1 MNLQVKE
8 LAVEILL
15 NPNLFYLLLVA
26 GVLVAIMALF
36 SPGTGLLE
44 LGAFFLLLLAGWG
57 IYKLPTNLWAL
68 GLLILGV
75 FPFILAVRRSRQ
87 FIFLVIALVAFVIGS
102 TYLFQG
108 DSWWQPGVHPLLAI
122 LVSLLSAGYLWI
134 ATVKVLEAERRRPA
148 HDLAGLIGELGEA
161 KTDIYNEGSVQVDG
175 ELWSAR
181 SAAPIPEGSLVRV
194 TGREGLIL
202 EVEPAQAQEN

>member
-1 MNLQVKE
+1 M
-8 LAVEILL
+8 EILL

-26 GVLVAIMALF
+26 GVLLAIMALF

-57 IYKLPTNLWAL
+57 IYKVPINLWAL
-68 GLLILGV
+68 GLLVLGV

-87 FIFLVIALVAFVIGS
+87 IIFLVIALIAFVIGS
-102 TYLFQG
+102 TYMYQG
-108 DSWWQPGVHPLLAI
+108 DSGNWWQPGVHPLLAI
-122 LVSLLSAGYLWI
+122 VVSILSAGYLWI
-134 ATVKVLEAERRRPA
+134 ATVKVLEADRQRPS
-148 HDLAGLIGELGEA
+148 HDLVSLIGAIGEA
-161 KTDIYNEGSVQVDG
+161 KTAIYAEGSVQVAG

-181 SAAPIPEGSLVRV
+181 SHVSIPDGSFVRV

-202 EVEPAQAQEN
+202 DVEPFEYQENQIS

>member
-1 MNLQVKE
+1 M
-8 LAVEILL
+8 EILL

-44 LGAFFLLLLAGWG
+44 LSGFFLLLLAGWG
-57 IYKLPTNLWAL
+57 VYKLPINLWAL
-68 GLLILGV
+68 GVLILGV
-75 FPFILAVRRSRQ
+75 IPFILAVRRSRQ
-87 FIFLVIALVAFVIGS
+87 FIFLGIALIAFVIGS

-108 DSWWQPGVHPLLAI
+108 ETWWQPGVHPLLAI
-122 LVSLLSAGYLWI
+122 IVSLLSAGYLWL
-134 ATVKVLEAERRRPA
+134 ATVKVLEADRRRPA
-148 HDLAGLIGELGEA
+148 HDLASLIGELGEA

-181 SAAPIPEGSLVRV
+181 SAAPVAEGSMVRV
-194 TGREGLIL
+194 TGRDGLML
-202 EVEPAQAQEN
+202 EVELFNNQQN

>member
-1 MNLQVKE
+1 M
-8 LAVEILL
+8 EILL

-26 GVLVAIMALF
+26 GVLLAIMALF

-57 IYKLPTNLWAL
+57 IYKIPINLWAL
-68 GLLILGV
+68 GLLVLGV

-87 FIFLVIALVAFVIGS
+87 IIFLFIALIAFVIGS
-102 TYLFQG
+102 TYLYQG

-122 LVSLLSAGYLWI
+122 VVSILSAGYLWI
-134 ATVKVLEAERRRPA
+134 ATVKVLEADHQRPS
-148 HDLAGLIGELGEA
+148 HDLASLIGAIGEA
-161 KTDIYNEGSVQVDG
+161 KTAIHTEGSIQVAG
-175 ELWSAR
+175 ELWSAH
-181 SAAPIPEGSLVRV
+181 SHVPIPDGSLVRV

-202 EVEPAQAQEN
+202 EVEPFDYQENQIS

>member
-122 LVSLLSAGYLWI
+122 IVSLLSAGYLWI

-202 EVEPAQAQEN
+202 EVEPA

>member
-1 MNLQVKE
+1 M
-8 LAVEILL
+8 EILL

-44 LGAFFLLLLAGWG
+44 LSGFFLLLLAGWG
-57 IYKLPTNLWAL
+57 IYKLPINLWAL
-68 GLLILGV
+68 GVLILGV
-75 FPFILAVRRSRQ
+75 IPFILAVRRSRQ
-87 FIFLVIALVAFVIGS
+87 FIFLGIALIAFVIGS

-108 DSWWQPGVHPLLAI
+108 ETWWQPGVHPLLAI
-122 LVSLLSAGYLWI
+122 IVSLLSAGYLWL
-134 ATVKVLEAERRRPA
+134 ATVKVLEADRRRPA
-148 HDLAGLIGELGEA
+148 HDLASLIGELGEA

-181 SAAPIPEGSLVRV
+181 STAPVAEGSMVRV
-194 TGREGLIL
+194 TGRDGLML
-202 EVEPAQAQEN
+202 EVELFNNQQN

>member
-1 MNLQVKE
+1 M
-8 LAVEILL
+8 EILL

-57 IYKLPTNLWAL
+57 IYMLPTNLWAL
-68 GLLILGV
+68 GLLVLGV
-75 FPFILAVRRSRQ
+75 FPFILAVRHSRQ
-87 FIFLVIALVAFVIGS
+87 IIFLIIALIAFVIGS

-108 DSWWQPGVHPLLAI
+108 DSWWQPGVNPLLAI
-122 LVSLLSAGYLWI
+122 IVSLLSAGYLWI
-134 ATVKVLEAERRRPA
+134 ATVKVLEAERRRPS
-148 HDLAGLIGELGEA
+148 HDLASLIGALGEA
-161 KTDIYNEGSVQVDG
+161 KTDIYNEGSIQVAG

-181 SAAPIPEGSLVRV
+181 SAALIAEGSMVRV
-194 TGREGLIL
+194 TGREGFIL
-202 EVEPAQAQEN
+202 EVEPSQVQEN

>member
-1 MNLQVKE
+1 M
-8 LAVEILL
+8 EILL

-26 GVLVAIMALF
+26 GVLIAIMALF

-68 GLLILGV
+68 GLLVLGV

-87 FIFLVIALVAFVIGS
+87 FIFLAIALIAFVIGS

-108 DSWWQPGVHPLLAI
+108 DSWWQPGVNPLLAI
-122 LVSLLSAGYLWI
+122 IVSLLSAGYLWL

-202 EVEPAQAQEN
+202 EVEPA

>member
-1 MNLQVKE
+1 M
-8 LAVEILL
+8 EILL

-44 LGAFFLLLLAGWG
+44 LSGFFLLLLAGWG
-57 IYKLPTNLWAL
+57 IYKLPINLWAL
-68 GLLILGV
+68 GVLILGV
-75 FPFILAVRRSRQ
+75 IPFILAVRRSRQ
-87 FIFLVIALVAFVIGS
+87 FIFLGIALIAFVIGS

-108 DSWWQPGVHPLLAI
+108 ETWWQPGVHPLLAI
-122 LVSLLSAGYLWI
+122 IVSLLSAGYLWL
-134 ATVKVLEAERRRPA
+134 ATVKVLEADRRRPA
-148 HDLAGLIGELGEA
+148 HDLASLIGELGEA

-181 SAAPIPEGSLVRV
+181 SAAPVAEGSMVRV
-194 TGREGLIL
+194 TGRDGLML
-202 EVEPAQAQEN
+202 EVELFNNQQN